1 MDRLSNQ
8 IPYSSIE
15 KLFAYMTMTY
25 GNLMNHMWQG
35 LDKNQVM
42 VHWHMALDDYTIAE
56 FERGVK
62 ALDKIDRPPTLPV
75 FKKLCRPEVN
85 AIAAYYEA
93 VKGLQERRLGR
104 KGEWSHP
111 AIFWAAAQ
119 MAFDLLNQT
128 QTQVEKRWKEILS
141 IQYAKTTWQPVPDVP
156 APLPPLTVDKEGQAK
171 VKQKVNEFLLKRDD
185 RGNTDWIEYN
195 LERLKNGWKPTQ
207 AVRMMVLNTARM
219 KGISI
224 PHGVN

>member
-1 MDRLSNQ
+1 MSVQ
-8 IPYSSIE
+8 YSWVE
-15 KLFAYMTMTY
+15 KLFANMSLLY
-25 GNLMNHMWQG
+25 GNRMEKMWSGIGKGQLM
-35 LDKNQVM
+35 VF
-42 VHWHMALDDYTIAE
+42 WHMKLEDLTEEE
-56 FERGVK
+56 FSRGVK
-62 ALDKIDRPPTLPV
+62 ALDRQEHPPSLPQ
-75 FKKLCRPEVN
+75 FMSLCRPEVN
-85 AIAAYYEA
+85 AVAAYYEA

-111 AIFWAAAQ
+111 AIFWAASQ

-128 QTQVEKRWKEILS
+128 QTQVEKRWKEVLIL
-141 IQYAKTTWQPVPDVP
+141 QYEKTTWQPVPDVP

-171 VKQKVNEFLLKRDD
+171 VKQKVNEFLSRRED